1 MNLTVSKMFNIII
14 YAQKAHSISKG
25 STNTG
30 VWSCFEKILCHKFF
44 KHFPHAAFFFPWNA
58 EWLLPYYIKKKKKY
72 FSQSGWMM
80 VSQTRNISEFCPKTG
95 QEIKKIKGG
104 GRYVFLMFSGVREMF
119 LWCLK
124 CIQGFLQAVRA
135 EALFHFH
142 WKAGQKFSCFH
153 FRLKST
159 VREAGLFPPCR
170 TKKKS

>member
-1 MNLTVSKMFNIII
+1 MLKKPIAFQKVQQTLVSEVALKRSFAINFLNIFHMLLLSSHETLNDSYHII
-14 YAQKAHSISKG
+14 
-25 STNTG
+25 
-30 VWSCFEKILCHKFF
+30 L
-44 KHFPHAAFFFPWNA
+44 
-58 EWLLPYYIKKKKKY
+58 KKKKKI
-72 FSQSGWMM
+72 SQSGWMM
-80 VSQTRNISEFCPKTG
+80 VSQRRNISEFCPKTG

-104 GRYVFLMFSGVREMF
+104 GRYVFLTFSGLREMF

-153 FRLKST
+153 FQLKST